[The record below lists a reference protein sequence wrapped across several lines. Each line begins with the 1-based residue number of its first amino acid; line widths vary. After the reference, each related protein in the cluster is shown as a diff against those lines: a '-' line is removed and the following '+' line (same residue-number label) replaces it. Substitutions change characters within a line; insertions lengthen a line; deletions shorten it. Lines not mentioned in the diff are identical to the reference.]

1 MGDSCFIPLLAV
13 TLRSVFPSFSL
24 LYCIQ
29 QSWISSWVP
38 SKEVSPSHRWEG
50 SGLHLNIVG
59 DPEKAVK
66 INDSVFLGSEVVRI
80 MFAVFLH
87 SCCCRAGRLVLQ
99 GHIWVTCKRNS
110 VEKPLYLEPPCGD
123 FLHYQSFLTNTV
135 FATESIFFLLLIS
148 ANHTGNLLGILNPFY
163 MTLGSLRV
171 LLFSVSLLNLAVKNS
186 ECGCSLLFFSPQWFV
201 FFFFLLIH
209 QTDLY
214 C

>member
-66 INDSVFLGSEVVRI
+66 SKWLCIPGIRSGWGL
-80 MFAVFLH
+80 FAVFLH

-99 GHIWVTCKRNS
+99 GHICVTCKCNS

-148 ANHTGNLLGILNPFY
+148 ANHTDNPLGILNPFY

-186 ECGCSLLFFSPQWFV
+186 ECGCSLLFFSPLCFLG
-201 FFFFLLIH
+201 FFLLIH